1 MAFRVLWQWAHPA
14 AGQDPQTKVLVT
26 AVNDDE
32 AFWQHCMVKA
42 PVRMLRDQAQELL
55 PPGVI

>member
-14 AGQDPQTKVLVT
+14 ARQDPETKVFIT

-32 AFWQHCMVKA
+32 AFRQHCMVKA
-42 PVRMLRDQAQELL
+42 PVRMLRDQAQELF
-55 PPGVI
+55 PPWVI